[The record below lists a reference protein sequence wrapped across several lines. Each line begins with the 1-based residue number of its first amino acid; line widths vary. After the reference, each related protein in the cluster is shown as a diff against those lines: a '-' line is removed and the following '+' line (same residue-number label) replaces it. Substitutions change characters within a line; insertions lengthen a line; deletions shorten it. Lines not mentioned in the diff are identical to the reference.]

1 MFQFQPYFRGG
12 FVLLLL
18 GLLSCTP
25 NLSWAALAQSAAED
39 RQGATDGVPNTLV
52 SQRSNN
58 SGPLKLASAGDQ
70 EEFRELL
77 AVLEEETEIA
87 TKTKMNQ
94 DYVPGI
100 VTVLHREQLEALG
113 ISTVAEA
120 MALVPGI
127 QVARQESGSPT
138 LKVRGF
144 SQPFNAGNVKVML
157 NSIALSRESS
167 GINSSVLLTP
177 VAQVKRIE
185 VIRGPGSIIYGDFA
199 LAGVVNIIT
208 NNEGGRAYGRT
219 GDDQSKL
226 VGGHYTHQDKEGDF
240 KIGLNVSWADDA
252 KSAAQKDTDPD
263 EDRFTGI
270 FNFGYKGFSLTAE
283 GVNRALDQTLMGP
296 PPLRK
301 DDRFT
306 IKEESWAIEGR
317 QKIQLGQTAN
327 LEAHLTYLSNRW
339 DADEPPAD
347 FKGDRVETGLDLKWA
362 PWSNHQLLFAF
373 SYATSDID
381 EAETPGPRNPQDPPG
396 PGPNTTVVT
405 GVTRRNYSFSLQD
418 QVSLGDR
425 FTFTL
430 GLRFDH
436 YNDVGSLFTPKIAAV
451 YRLGEHHVLKAQY
464 SEGFRAPTFWELYN
478 TGSVNQGVN
487 FEVMGTTEVS
497 YVYRQPNMVGRLTLY
512 HSKINDRISPG
523 RGGLFNNDSE
533 FESQGA
539 EAEWEQ
545 RIGQKFRWL
554 ANLSYTDAWHPAPG
568 KDSDQRVGGIAN
580 WLGNL
585 AFFLRPFPRY
595 MVTGRLLYV
604 GDRYTREGWLD
615 RYEIV
620 DFTVSRMDLLTKGL
634 TLRLGV
640 KNLFDDTVIYIDER
654 RDGVRLNGYQGRTFW
669 VQLSYDF

>member
-1 MFQFQPYFRGG
+1 MFQFQSYFRGVVV
-12 FVLLLL
+12 FLIL

-25 NLSWAALAQSAAED
+25 NSSWAAPLQPAVED
-39 RQGATDGVPNTLV
+39 RQGGTNGAPNTLV
-52 SQRSNN
+52 SQRSAN
-58 SGPLKLASAGDQ
+58 SGPLMLASAGDQ

-100 VTVLHREQLEALG
+100 VTVLHREHLEALG
-113 ISTVAEA
+113 ITTVAEA
-120 MALVPGI
+120 LTLVPGI
-127 QVARQESGSPT
+127 QMARVGSGSPNI
-138 LKVRGF
+138 KVRGL
-144 SQPFNAGNVKVML
+144 SSSFNAGNVKVML
-157 NSIALSRESS
+157 NSIGLSRESS

-240 KIGLNVSWADDA
+240 KLGLNVSWADDA
-252 KSAAQKDTDPD
+252 KSAAPVKTDPD
-263 EDRFTGI
+263 EDRFIGV

-283 GVNRALDQTLMGP
+283 GVRRQVEQTRMDP
-296 PPLRK
+296 PPRRK
-301 DDRFT
+301 DNRFT
-306 IKEESWAIEGR
+306 ITEESWAIEGR
-317 QKIQLGQTAN
+317 QKIQLGQTAD

-339 DADEPPAD
+339 EADEPPAD
-347 FKGDRVETGLDLKWA
+347 FIGDRVETGLDLKWA
-362 PWSNHQLLFAF
+362 PWSNHQLFFAF

-381 EAETPGPRNPQDPPG
+381 EAKTPGPRNPEDPPG
-396 PGPNTTVVT
+396 PGPNRTAVT

-436 YNDVGSLFTPKIAAV
+436 YNDVGSLLTPKIAAV
-451 YRLGEHHVLKAQY
+451 YRMGEHHVLKAQY
-464 SEGFRAPTFWELYN
+464 SEGFRAPTFWELYRD
-478 TGSVNQGVN
+478 GSLNQGIN

-497 YVYRQPNMVGRLTLY
+497 YVYRQPNMVGRVTLY
-512 HSKINDRISPG
+512 YSKINDRIFRESDNHFSNASD
-523 RGGLFNNDSE
+523 FNSK
-533 FESQGA
+533 GA
-539 EAEWEQ
+539 EVEWEQ

-554 ANLSYTDAWHPAPG
+554 ANLSYTDAWVQGQAEPDERRP
-568 KDSDQRVGGIAN
+568 DTIAN

-585 AFFLRPFPRY
+585 AFFLRPFPKY
-595 MVTGRLLYV
+595 MLTARLLYV
-604 GDRYTREGWLD
+604 GDRHTRYGWED
-615 RYEIV
+615 GYELV

-634 TLRLGV
+634 TLRTGV
-640 KNLFDDTVIYIDER
+640 KNVFNDTVIYIQDLPNQIRLDEYR
-654 RDGVRLNGYQGRTFW
+654 GRTFW